1 MEKIYYDLSSPAS
14 FSGVKTLQEYT
25 KEPLDTVREW
35 LSGVPAYTLHK
46 PIRKKFPRIKTVAF
60 TSGEQLQIDLA
71 DLSSIAKYNDGFKY
85 LLTCIDVFSRY
96 AWVIPVKSKSGKDIQ
111 KALEVIFQD
120 VLPVKIQADQ
130 GTEFSN
136 KIVQNFLKEKGITF
150 FFTRSE
156 KKAAVV
162 ERLNR
167 TIKNKMWKYFSYTKT
182 YRYVDVL
189 PKLVKSYNN
198 TKHSSTGYP
207 PSFVTKENEHLIWL
221 KQRKVHATFQFPKY
235 HVGDNV
241 RIVKLKQKF
250 DKGYE
255 QGWSTEIFQVAEV
268 FKTVPVT
275 YRLKDFNSEEIEGRF
290 YEPELQKVKLPDLFE
305 IEKILDRK
313 KGKVLVKWKGY
324 PSSMN
329 SWVKEE
335 DLQLL

>member
-1 MEKIYYDLSSPAS
+1 M
-14 FSGVKTLQEYT
+14 
-25 KEPLDTVREW
+25 
-35 LSGVPAYTLHK
+35 
-46 PIRKKFPRIKTVAF
+46 
-60 TSGEQLQIDLA
+60 
-71 DLSSIAKYNDGFKY
+71 
-85 LLTCIDVFSRY
+85 
-96 AWVIPVKSKSGKDIQ
+96 
-111 KALEVIFQD
+111 
-120 VLPVKIQADQ
+120 
-130 GTEFSN
+130 
-136 KIVQNFLKEKGITF
+136 
-150 FFTRSE
+150 
-156 KKAAVV
+156 
-162 ERLNR
+162 
-167 TIKNKMWKYFSYTKT
+167 
-182 YRYVDVL
+182 
-189 PKLVKSYNN
+189 
-198 TKHSSTGYP
+198 
-207 PSFVTKENEHLIWL
+207 TKENEHLIWL